1 VSDELRG
8 RVEAL
13 EATVASIEA
22 RLQAAALVVYGAE
35 AVEPR
40 DEVAAAFTRFRE
52 RARRQGA
59 QA

>member
-1 VSDELRG
+1 MSDELRG

-13 EATVASIEA
+13 EVAVASIEA
-22 RLQAAALVVYGAE
+22 RLQAAALILCG
-35 AVEPR
+35 VEVEQK